1 MSSLGRDFSEE
12 ELNTERVLEL
22 LASSRLKKPVDV
34 VLWNGVVA
42 ESEVMLPRLTLLP
55 LLWGWG
61 TLGFV
66 LPGVSRS

>member
-34 VLWNGVVA
+34 VLWNGVV
-42 ESEVMLPRLTLLP
+42 EPEVTLPRFTLLP
-55 LLWGWG
+55 
-61 TLGFV
+61 V
-66 LPGVSRS
+66 L

>member
-34 VLWNGVVA
+34 VLWNGVV
-42 ESEVMLPRLTLLP
+42 ESEVMLPLLTLLP
-55 LLWGWG
+55 LLCG
-61 TLGFV
+61 
-66 LPGVSRS
+66 

>member
-34 VLWNGVVA
+34 VLWNGVV
-42 ESEVMLPRLTLLP
+42 ESDVTLPRLTLLP
-55 LLWGWG
+55 LL
-61 TLGFV
+61 
-66 LPGVSRS
+66 

>member
-34 VLWNGVVA
+34 VLWNGVA
-42 ESEVMLPRLTLLP
+42 ESEVTLPLLTLLP
-55 LLWGWG
+55 LLWG
-61 TLGFV
+61 
-66 LPGVSRS
+66 

>member
-42 ESEVMLPRLTLLP
+42 ESEVMLPLLTLLP

-61 TLGFV
+61 TLGFF
-66 LPGVSRS
+66 LPGFSRS

>member
-34 VLWNGVVA
+34 VLWNGVV
-42 ESEVMLPRLTLLP
+42 EPEVTFPRVTLLP
-55 LLWGWG
+55 VLWG
-61 TLGFV
+61 
-66 LPGVSRS
+66 